1 MGSGA
6 SPVKVSEGPCLL
18 PPSGSGAEVERG
30 GHSPLPPPEDELR
43 ERDERGLDRD
53 AERWYAEWGG
63 NE

>member
-1 MGSGA
+1 MGLRRGRRKMSGEA
-6 SPVKVSEGPCLL
+6 TP
-18 PPSGSGAEVERG
+18 GSGAEVERG

-53 AERWYAEWGG
+53 AERWIAEWGG